1 MPRVTPEHPRT
12 RAEEILWARAMTRNQ
27 VVDRSGWHHSHVGR
41 LMTGRAELNAAASR
55 TLARILECPRS
66 SLFEPIGAPIPPR
79 RNSRRQAPEALA
91 DRLEAVL
98 GLLDVDWDGLL
109 RFLIAGDY
117 SGLPV
122 ATARRLKE
130 ALASRAG
137 RGGGG

>member
-41 LMTGRAELNAAASR
+41 LMTGRAELNAAALR
-55 TLARILECPRS
+55 TLARILECPRA
-66 SLFEPIGAPIPPR
+66 SLLEPLGAPIPPQ
-79 RNSRRQAPEALA
+79 RNRRQAPEALA

-98 GLLDVDWDGLL
+98 GLLDADWDGLL

-130 ALASRAG
+130 ALASRL
-137 RGGGG
+137 RPEGG